1 MKSTDPLP
9 EHCHYARLTDMLDF
23 SRIDFNK
30 AISLNPKQN
39 IDFETQWELVKL
51 GEMAEIVAGQSP
63 KSEFYN
69 QNQEG
74 LPFYQGKKEFGD
86 IYLSAPTIWTEQITK
101 KSIRND
107 ILMSVRAPV
116 GNVNINP
123 YEEICIGRG
132 LAAIRA
138 RENKVLQYYLFSV
151 LDINQALITGHK
163 GMSVDSISTSDELPD
178 IKIPLPPL
186 EVQQQIVDECEAV
199 DQETYED
206 RQTITAVKQR
216 IEEKVNRLWSESI
229 KDKLD
234 NVIRINTKSYNPTLN
249 LDKEF
254 IYIDIDSVGK
264 ANGVIDYSKRLTGKN
279 APSRARR
286 IAKNGST
293 IISTVR
299 PYLKGF
305 AFVDTD
311 DIDDCVF
318 STGFAVLESKS
329 PHSLL

>member
-1 MKSTDPLP
+1 
-9 EHCHYARLTDMLDF
+9 ML
-23 SRIDFNK
+23 
-30 AISLNPKQN
+30 
-39 IDFETQWELVKL
+39 
-51 GEMAEIVAGQSP
+51 
-63 KSEFYN
+63 
-69 QNQEG
+69 
-74 LPFYQGKKEFGD
+74 
-86 IYLSAPTIWTEQITK
+86 
-101 KSIRND
+101 
-107 ILMSVRAPV
+107 
-116 GNVNINP
+116 
-123 YEEICIGRG
+123 
-132 LAAIRA
+132 
-138 RENKVLQYYLFSV
+138 
-151 LDINQALITGHK
+151 
-163 GMSVDSISTSDELPD
+163 D

-199 DQETYED
+199 DQETDED

-286 IAKNGST
+286 IAKNGNT

-329 PHSLL
+329 PNSLLDKVVYYLFMYLDELMQQMINTMEKSSYPSINEDDIKNYQFPIPPLNIQQQLVEEVAQLEAKITKAQAVIDEATERKNAILRNYL